1 MKPSLFDVQS
11 LLKNSIHVKE
21 IKAKFLS
28 DQLHYHNAYEIALI
42 LRGHGRRIVGDS
54 VDRFTD
60 GDLTFMPPYMPHATY
75 TEAKH
80 HVVHNDQSIHAIV
93 VYFMPDWFNEQQYNT
108 VDFAP
113 IRDLFTAL
121 KRGLKVRNVH
131 YDKIVGLL
139 IDMSKTTSGLDNIL
153 TLLQIIREL
162 SNTDEYVHLASPFYS
177 FNDRDES
184 IEKINKIYKYVMQN
198 FTNKISL
205 DEVAEIAF
213 MTPPAFCKYFKHKT
227 NKTFT
232 NFVNEIR
239 IGHACELLI
248 NGNHDIANIAFLS
261 GFNNFT
267 SFNKNFKRFTQVTP
281 SAYRTQLQQLK
292 EDRLERVAEM
302 E

>member
-21 IKAKFLS
+21 IRERSLS
-28 DQLHYHNAYEIALI
+28 DQLHYHNAYEISLI
-42 LRGHGRRIVGDS
+42 LMGNGRRIVGDS

-60 GDLTFMPPYMPHATY
+60 GDLTVMPPYMPHATY
-75 TEAKH
+75 TEPKH
-80 HVVHNDQSIHAIV
+80 HIINNDQSIHAIV
-93 VYFMPDWFNEQQYNT
+93 VYFMPDWFNENHYNT

-113 IRDLFTAL
+113 FRNLFEQL
-121 KRGLKVRNVH
+121 KKGIKVQYHN

-139 IDMSKTTSGLDNIL
+139 LQMSRTESGLDNIL
-153 TLLQIIREL
+153 TLLQVLREL
-162 SNTDEYVHLASPFYS
+162 SSVEDFTHLASPFYS
-177 FNDRDES
+177 FSNKDEN
-184 IEKINKIYKYVMQN
+184 IEKINKIYKYVMEN

-213 MTPPAFCKYFKHKT
+213 MTPPAFCKYFRHKT

-239 IGHACELLI
+239 IGYACELLI
-248 NGNHDIANIAFLS
+248 NSNDDISNIAFLS

-267 SFNKNFKRFTQVTP
+267 SFNKNFKKFTKVTP
-281 SAYRTQLQQLK
+281 SEYRSQLLQLK
-292 EDRLERVAEM
+292 ENT
-302 E
+302 